1 MTIRIVKLA
10 KAMTFGLCALAAA
23 CGGGSPE
30 TAQSLLA
37 VADDAP
43 SSLRTDGEV
52 ETGSAALSDAGML
65 DPLALFP
72 GIIEL
77 RNSDVTGLVLGL
89 TDEAQLSVEIDQLDA
104 IWLDLQDCLDI
115 RAVPPLVVIQDM
127 AVEALSSEDD
137 VLFNFFGQIVA
148 STNDADEGASVQLL
162 ADELSGTNLNEV
174 FALRSVLGRYIWRS
188 NDLPESNFDTSCI
201 TVSSV

>member
-1 MTIRIVKLA
+1 MTNRIVKLA
-10 KAMTFGLCALAAA
+10 RAITFGLCTLTAA
-23 CGGGSPE
+23 CGGGTPE
-30 TAQSLLA
+30 TTQSPLA
-37 VADDAP
+37 VSGDA
-43 SSLRTDGEV
+43 SSSSRTDGEV
-52 ETGSAALSDAGML
+52 ETGSVVFSDAGMF

-77 RNSDVTGLVLGL
+77 RNSDVTGLMLGL
-89 TDEAQLSVEIDQLDA
+89 TDVSQLAVELDQLDA

-115 RAVPPLVVIQDM
+115 RAVPPLVVIQDT

-148 STNDADEGASVQLL
+148 SANDTDEGASIQLL
-162 ADELSGTNLNEV
+162 SDELIGANLNEV

-201 TVSSV
+201 TVSGA